1 MMHVARKNSPIQIER
16 TFEMPSIPVVLTKII
31 QVLDDDSASGQQLEQ
46 LILHDPSLTAR
57 ILKLANSAFYSF
69 RTEVK
74 TLSHAIALLG
84 IGLVKSLAIGVSIF
98 ESFTKGSKH
107 EAALINKLW
116 MHSFGVGL
124 ISQEIWT
131 RRARMRKE
139 IEFAF
144 LCGLLHDLGK
154 VVLFKKSPLHY
165 GSIFARGIKDNEHD
179 LMKLEAESYG
189 VDHADVGSALAKQW
203 GFPPDL
209 VTIIKKHH
217 AAIEAKEPLVTA
229 VSLADNFAKEGAI
242 GFDGDNRLCAEFPK
256 LLAQLGV
263 DHDEHERIQAFA
275 GRKRQEI
282 EKFFELTS

>member
-1 MMHVARKNSPIQIER
+1 
-16 TFEMPSIPVVLTKII
+16 MPSIPVVLTRII
-31 QVLDDDSASGQQLEQ
+31 QVLDDDTASARQLEQ

-107 EAALINKLW
+107 ETQLINNLW
-116 MHSFGVGL
+116 MHSFGVAL
-124 ISQEIWT
+124 ISQEIWVH
-131 RRARMRKE
+131 RARMRKE
-139 IEFAF
+139 VEFAF

-154 VVLFKKSPLHY
+154 VVLFKKSPRQY
-165 GSIFARGIKDNEHD
+165 SGIFEKEKRNGEPD
-179 LMKLEAESYG
+179 LLKLEAENYG
-189 VDHADVGSALAKQW
+189 IDHADIGSMLAKQW

-209 VTIIKKHH
+209 ITIIKRHH
-217 AAIEAKEPLVTA
+217 AAVDAKEPLLTA
-229 VSLADNFAKEGAI
+229 VSLADNFAKQGSI
-242 GFDGDNRLCAEFPK
+242 GYDGDSRVCPDFPK
-256 LLAQLGV
+256 LLAQLAIG
-263 DHDEHERIQAFA
+263 HEEQDRVQGFA
-275 GRKRQEI
+275 ARKRQEI